1 MNSTEK
7 IREIVQRVVKATEEW
22 QFDSLMKQFKFL
34 RNYVDGNFD
43 VYGKNWY
50 DQGYEHLIANLLDNY
65 ESKEPQ
71 YICYRFKYAFSIEL
85 CRNNH
90 NVFETYK
97 LLYILK
103 ILDDKRILYK
113 NQYDDTNI
121 KFVELLLKKA
131 DYENDSCL
139 FEAAKRIKCIN
150 RWHRFFLH

>member
-1 MNSTEK
+1 MNSTER
-7 IREIVQRVVKATEEW
+7 IREIVQRVLKATEEW
-22 QFDSLMKQFKFL
+22 QFDSLMKQFKYL
-34 RNYVDGNFD
+34 RNYVDGNFG

-50 DQGYEHLIANLLDNY
+50 DRGYEHLKANLLDDY

-71 YICYRFKYAFSIEL
+71 YICYRFKYAFFIEL
-85 CRNNH
+85 YRNNH

-150 RWHRFFLH
+150 R